1 MPDSNQRSAGG
12 PAWLEKADRGGRW
25 LENALLAILLG
36 GLIILAGGQILL
48 RNVFAEGFSWTDPLL
63 RILVLWVGMLGAVAA
78 SREDKHISIDIFSR
92 LLQGRALAISRT
104 VVALFTAGVCGLLAW
119 HTFRFVQDEYAW
131 SDVAVAGLPIW
142 VWQSILPLG
151 FGLITW
157 RYILLA
163 ISRTTEAVRG
173 AIRDEGGA
181 AE

>member
-1 MPDSNQRSAGG
+1 MPDSNQRNAGWAG
-12 PAWLEKADRGGRW
+12 WLEKADRGGRW

-48 RNVFAEGFSWTDPLL
+48 RNVFAEGVSWADPLL

-78 SREDKHISIDIFSR
+78 SREDKHISIDVFSR
-92 LLQGRALAISRT
+92 LLKGRALAIAKT
-104 VVALFTAGVCGLLAW
+104 IIALFTAGVCGLLTW

-131 SDVAVAGLPIW
+131 SDVEVAGLSIW
-142 VWQSILPLG
+142 LWQSILPLG

-163 ISRTTEAVRG
+163 ISRAAE
-173 AIRDEGGA
+173 AIRDANRNRGT